1 MTNVGPYEKVSE
13 HMKDLIALYRKV
25 ELFFGNLKFAV
36 VIVSIFAITLGY
48 GTFMESY
55 HGTEYANR
63 LVYKSIWFMGI
74 QFVMFLSILFAT
86 LIRLPP
92 KKHLYGFYT
101 IHAGLI
107 ILFLGSAVTY
117 ISGVDGTVTLAP
129 NSPSRNIVLSDD
141 EMRIQFPARGKEVS
155 VELPYTAWEKNLKL
169 EYENIRLG
177 TFLPFAEEELQWI
190 PLKVKDPGQTSSRYK
205 LFNDQFGETLTLTL
219 HPMSDFNNT
228 LQLGPLNV
236 HYMPASLADCF
247 GSQEKHG
254 LIVWNGENRGCV
266 TPREADIRR
275 RKSSNGKEIV
285 AVNFEGREI
294 AFLPEMS
301 PMPLDGELK
310 LDENS
315 PYRIFSRKLF
325 EKSPHLFLFGNRA
338 AFFDKASENWQTG
351 NVGTDS
357 ALPLPWMGF
366 KVQLLEHRED
376 SYPTMRPQYVKPIQD
391 NGQVIKGD
399 KKAIEVHVGGQNFWV
414 RSGEPVSFSHNGEK
428 INFELGKK
436 AITLPYELVLDRFKM
451 DTDPGTQTPASFESF
466 VTLFKGNEGSEK
478 HHIYMNNPLKY
489 QNFTFYQASYFQ
501 SQEGPYGSVLS
512 VNFDPGR
519 PWKYFG
525 SLLLVLG
532 SIWHYFLR
540 RKRLKAGGAHA

>member
-1 MTNVGPYEKVSE
+1 
-13 HMKDLIALYRKV
+13 MKELISLYRKI
-25 ELFFGNLKFAV
+25 ELFFGNVKFAV
-36 VIVSIFAITLGY
+36 VVITLFAITLGY

-63 LVYKSIWFMGI
+63 LVYKAWWFMTI
-74 QFVMFLSILFAT
+74 QFTMFLSILFAT

-92 KKHLYGFYT
+92 KKHLYGFYV

-107 ILFLGSAVTY
+107 TIFLGSYITY
-117 ISGVDGTVTLAP
+117 EGGVDGTITLTP
-129 NSPSRNIVLSDD
+129 NLPSREITVNDD
-141 EMRIQFPARGKEVS
+141 ELKIQFPARAKEVS
-155 VELPYTAWEKNLKL
+155 VDLPYSAGEKNLKL
-169 EYENIRLG
+169 DYEEIKLG
-177 TFLPFAEEELQWI
+177 RFLPFSQEEMEWLPI
-190 PLKVKDPGQTSSRYK
+190 KIRDPGQTSSRYK
-205 LFNDQFGETLTLTL
+205 LFNDNFGEELTLTL

-236 HYMPASLADCF
+236 HYMPESLAGCF
-247 GSQEKHG
+247 SSNEKHG
-254 LIVWNGENRGCV
+254 LIVWNGENRGCLAP
-266 TPREADIRR
+266 TENEIRR
-275 RKSSNGKEIV
+275 RKASNGKEIV
-285 AVNFEGREI
+285 SVRFEGREI

-301 PMPLDGELK
+301 PMPLNPALA

-325 EKSPHLFLFGNRA
+325 EASPHLFLFGRKA
-338 AFFDKASENWQTG
+338 AWFDKATSRWESGDVNKET
-351 NVGTDS
+351 

-366 KVQLLEHRED
+366 RVLLLDHRDD
-376 SYPTMRPQYVKPIQD
+376 SFPTMKPKYVKPIQD
-391 NGQVIKGD
+391 NGQVVVGD
-399 KKAIEVHVGGQNFWV
+399 KKAVEVSVGKDSFWV
-414 RSGEPVSFSHNGEK
+414 RSGEPVAFKHNGEK
-428 INFELGKK
+428 ITFDLTKK
-436 AITLPYELVLDRFKM
+436 SITLPYEIVLDRFKM

-478 HHIYMNNPLKY
+478 HHIFMNNPLKY

-512 VNFDPGR
+512 VNYDPGR
-519 PWKYFG
+519 PWKYLG

-540 RKRLKAGGAHA
+540 RKHLNAGGARA